1 MFSIIGN
8 RLDKKMKEFSET
20 QFRKNF
26 TETLDKVSK
35 NNLPIIIIRENS
47 QSVVML
53 SLKSYMAIESLLEVM
68 EDPIRYARLL
78 KKIENNEC

>member
-8 RLDKKMKEFSET
+8 RLDKKMKEFSEA

-26 TETLDKVSK
+26 TATLDKVSK

-53 SLKSYMAIESLLEVM
+53 SLKSYMAIESLIEIM
-68 EDPIRYARLL
+68 EDPISYARLL

>member
-8 RLDKKMKEFSET
+8 RLDKKMKEFSED

-26 TETLDKVSK
+26 TATLDKVSK

-47 QSVVML
+47 QSIVMM
-53 SLKSYMAIESLLEVM
+53 SLKSYMAIESLIEIM
-68 EDPIRYARLL
+68 EDPISYARLL
-78 KKIENNEC
+78 SKIENNEC